1 MYLQLLHFPIS
12 RHDGVEYEIRL
23 PLATHS
29 ILMGTVRRNGD
40 RMDIY
45 DCRDAYKLD
54 DGRERLGCSIKILPP
69 VNGKRL
75 AQADEQKLV
84 DAALLYFAEPWQSGL
99 VH

>member
-29 ILMGTVRRNGD
+29 ILLGTVRRNGN

-45 DCRDAYKLD
+45 DCRDAYKLA
-54 DGRERLGCSIKILPP
+54 DGGARLGCSVELPR
-69 VNGKRL
+69 VNGGRL

-84 DAALLYFAEPWQSGL
+84 DAAVLYFAEPWQLGL